1 MDCLSAKAS
10 KLRIELARNVQAYMR
25 VERMSELS
33 EMKCTACRGDEPT
46 LTDTE
51 IAELSPQVPEWH
63 VVQREGIKR
72 LERVFRFRNFAEALA
87 FTNRVGEQAEEE
99 GHHPAL
105 LTEWGRVTVT
115 WWTHKIG
122 GLHRNDFIMAAKTDE
137 LSEEWT

>member
-1 MDCLSAKAS
+1 
-10 KLRIELARNVQAYMR
+10 
-25 VERMSELS
+25 MSELS
-33 EMKCTACRGDEPT
+33 GMYCTACRGDEPT
-46 LTDTE
+46 LTDAE
-51 IAELSPQVPEWH
+51 VAELRPRVPEWH

-72 LERVFRFRNFAEALA
+72 LERVFRFRNFAQALA

-105 LTEWGRVTVT
+105 LTEWGKVTVT

-137 LSEEWT
+137 LFEGWA